1 MTPKTTILGFT
12 LIFGSLIF
20 GSRVCGEDKPDSLAP
35 IRTTAELRELRN
47 GGKPTQRA
55 IDLTALVISTIEFTA
70 IVEDETGRAMICY
83 GRTTNRP
90 GEIVRIRGTT
100 HVGKMLQL
108 WDVPKDIAVVGHR
121 KVPEP
126 HIVSL
131 DQLDP
136 SRDDLKT
143 VQIDCDVILS
153 VKDEIDGRY
162 QILIVKNGH
171 ETLPVY
177 VQHGDCPEAA
187 SLSGARIRFTGVFFR
202 QPNSYRFFQRPSV
215 IAQKIEVLSP
225 PPADPFD
232 VTELTGSVN
241 LTLGEINELVRCKI
255 NGRVLATH
263 DDNRLMLDTV
273 LNKPRFAKI
282 CFARLHE
289 GVELPSVGSCVT
301 LVGEV
306 DADFFNLT
314 FENARW
320 KPAAAIEEDESESPK
335 DIGPNDI
342 FLKGSAERSRID
354 TTYQGALVRTTGRVL
369 TIGTDAR
376 KLTLNCDGQPVPVD
390 ISSLPVNG
398 PSLAVG
404 TKLRVTG
411 RCLLET
417 SKTTNF
423 SVFPQIRGFTI
434 VVRTPNDIEILAQP
448 PWWTPGRF
456 LVAIIALLSVLAGLF
471 IWNRFL
477 NRLVQ
482 RRSKELA
489 KAEIEKASSELRIA
503 ERTRLAVELHDSI
516 SQNLT
521 GIALAINAGE
531 MRLAER
537 SLKSCREELRNCLWD
552 LRSNALE
559 EFDINEAIR
568 KTLAPN
574 LMSATLSVRFRLAR
588 NTISDTTAYAILRI
602 IRELTVN
609 GIRHGGATEINVAGS
624 VEADRILFSVRDNGK
639 GFDPEHV
646 PSIDEGHFGLEGVRE
661 RISNLNGEMKIES
674 SPGNG
679 TKVTICLQKPKS

>member
-1 MTPKTTILGFT
+1 MTFKTTILGLALIIGT
-12 LIFGSLIF
+12 LIFGA
-20 GSRVCGEDKPDSLAP
+20 DKPEDLAP

-47 GGKPTQRA
+47 GGKPAQRA
-55 IDLTALVISTIEFTA
+55 IDLTALVISTIESTA

-83 GRTTNRP
+83 GRTANRP

-100 HVGKMLQL
+100 HISKLLQP
-108 WDVPKDIAVVGHR
+108 WDVPDDVAVIGHR
-121 KVPEP
+121 EVPDP
-126 HIVSL
+126 LVVSL
-131 DQLDP
+131 DRLD
-136 SRDDLKT
+136 SFRDDLKT
-143 VQIDCDVILS
+143 VRVDCDVISS

-162 QILIVKNGH
+162 QILIVKDGH
-171 ETLPVY
+171 ETMPVY
-177 VQHGDCPEAA
+177 VLHDDCPEAA
-187 SLSGARIRFTGVFFR
+187 SLGGARIRFTGVFFR
-202 QPNSYRFFQRPSV
+202 HLNSYRFFQRPSA
-215 IAQKIEVLSP
+215 IAQRIEILSP
-225 PPADPFD
+225 PPTDPFD

-241 LTLGEINELVRCKI
+241 LTLGEINELVRCKV
-255 NGRVLATH
+255 NGRVLATY
-263 DDNRLMLDTV
+263 DDNRLMLDAV

-282 CFARLHE
+282 CFASLRE

-320 KPAAAIEEDESESPK
+320 KPSAAIEDGEPELPK

-342 FLKGSAERSRID
+342 FLKGAAERSRID

-369 TIGTDAR
+369 AVGADNR
-376 KLTLNCDGQPVPVD
+376 RLTLNCDGQSVPVD
-390 ISSLPVNG
+390 VSSLSGNA

-404 TKLRVTG
+404 AKLRVTG

-417 SKTTNF
+417 SKATNF
-423 SVFPQIRGFTI
+423 NIFPQISGFI
-434 VVRTPNDIEILAQP
+434 LVVRTPDDIEILAQP

-456 LVAIIALLSVLAGLF
+456 LGAIIALVAVLIGLF

-477 NRLVQ
+477 NRLVR
-482 RRSKELA
+482 RRSRELA
-489 KAEIEKASSELRIA
+489 KAEIEKAGSELRIA

-531 MRLAER
+531 MQLAER

-609 GIRHGGATEINVAGS
+609 GIRHGEATEIHVAGS
-624 VEADRILFSVRDNGK
+624 VEADRIRFSVRDNGK
-639 GFDPEHV
+639 GFDPASAPGV
-646 PSIDEGHFGLEGVRE
+646 DEGHFGLEGVRE

-674 SPGNG
+674 SPGKG
-679 TKVTICLQKPKS
+679 TKVTICLQKSKS